1 MQFTRTPRQ
10 FAPLGGE
17 LRYAV
22 GHEVPTTIT
31 IRIADAADG
40 TLLGAR
46 RFVAVDSA
54 AFDASP
60 CIRPT
65 LRYLPEPGPTGIR
78 TAGDRTATVVVEA
91 FAAGDEEPS
100 ARSEVRTFLPAAAKV
115 EAPALLTAMPRERL
129 IAAGEAD
136 ELTLL
141 TAEAQ
146 PVTVIARCG
155 ESTVAQSFALPGA
168 GLHLFRI
175 DTNDFPEAETIV
187 VDAGACGTVRYDLA
201 LRPAGAVRLAWRSR
215 AGSVEHYTFPIE
227 VSATVEAAKRR
238 AYGPEGH
245 VAIASTEQRRVL
257 RSAYERREVLEA
269 LAETISSPEVWLVG
283 EEYEAVDV
291 VSDRTAVHRHGSLSC
306 LEIEIRPKSKTPQPW
321 N

>member
-1 MQFTRTPRQ
+1 MQFTRTPRE

-22 GHEVPTTIT
+22 GHDDPTTIT
-31 IRIADAADG
+31 IRIADAANG
-40 TLLGAR
+40 TLLGVK
-46 RFVAVDSA
+46 RFVAVDQA
-54 AFDASP
+54 AFDAAP
-60 CIRPT
+60 CIRPA
-65 LRYLPEPGPTGIR
+65 LRFTPATGPTGIHP
-78 TAGDRTATVVVEA
+78 ADGRTATIAVEA
-91 FAAGDEEPS
+91 FAAGDEEPAAS
-100 ARSEVRTFLPAAAKV
+100 AEVRTYLPAAEVV
-115 EAPALLTAMPRERL
+115 EAPALLTAMPRVRL
-129 IAAGEAD
+129 IAEGESD

-146 PVTVIARCG
+146 QVTVIVRSG
-155 ESTVAQSFALPGA
+155 ESTVAQSFPLAGA
-168 GLHLFRI
+168 GLHLFRL
-175 DTNDFPEAETIV
+175 DTNDFPGAESLV
-187 VDAGACGTVRYDLA
+187 VDAGECGTVRYDLA

-215 AGSVEHYTFPIE
+215 AGSIEHYTFPIE

-269 LAETISSPEVWLVG
+269 LAEAVASPEVWLVG
-283 EEYEAVDV
+283 EGYEAVDV
-291 VSDRTAVHRHGSLSC
+291 VSDRAVVHRHGSLSC
-306 LEIEIRPKSKTPQPW
+306 IEIEIRPKSKTPQPW